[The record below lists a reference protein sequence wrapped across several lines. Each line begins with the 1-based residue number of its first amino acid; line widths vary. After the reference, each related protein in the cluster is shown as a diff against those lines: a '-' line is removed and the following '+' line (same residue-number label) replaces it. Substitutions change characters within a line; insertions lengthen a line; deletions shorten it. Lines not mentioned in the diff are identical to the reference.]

1 MKNRALCILL
11 ALPILH
17 GCGGD
22 DGSAA
27 NSPVPRLLAQT
38 TVVSGLSS
46 AFFSG
51 NRANYTVTR
60 SGTTVTVVDNVGK
73 DGTSTL
79 PNVQRLYFADS
90 ALAFDTDGT
99 AGQVYRLYKAT
110 FDRQPD
116 LVGLGFQIAAVETS
130 GLTLLQLAQNFAASA
145 EYQQKYGNTT
155 NTQFVT
161 QLYLNALHRSPDDA
175 GLAFHVSYLDQNKI
189 SRAQLLYNFSE
200 STENQAQVA
209 GDIQNG
215 ITFTAYN
222 VVAPASVP
230 GAPTITSVTAG
241 DASATVVFS
250 APSSTGGATISSY
263 TASCAG
269 STGTKTGSATASPIK
284 VSGLTNGSTYACTV
298 TATNSAGTGAASTSM
313 SVTPT
318 AALSGT
324 VTTAGVMCPFSQ
336 SVFNSTVKL
345 TNIVSI
351 TCSSTLR
358 TISGNGVP
366 DHTTGTFPNSGN
378 PNSISA
384 VTVQYSNTLT
394 PVSTGK
400 ATSVAHKIGYAN
412 NSVSFDPAT
421 AESYQNAGVWKIEA
435 LNQTYFPFGVD
446 SSNAHVQPDG
456 TYHYHGIPEGYLT
469 KLGKGTAMTLVGF
482 ALDGFP
488 IYARYGYTTATDA
501 TSAVKV
507 MTSSYRMKTTPD
519 SGRPSTSTVAMGTFT
534 QDYEYVAGLG
544 DLDECNGRF
553 GVTPEFPN
561 GIYHYYITDT
571 YPYIQRCV
579 KGTPSYNGT
588 VSN

>member
-1 MKNRALCILL
+1 MLL

-17 GCGGD
+17 GCGGNS
-22 DGSAA
+22 GSATS
-27 NSPVPRLLAQT
+27 SPAPRLLAQT

-51 NRANYTVTR
+51 NRANYTVTK

-73 DGTSTL
+73 EGTSTL

-130 GLTLLQLAQNFAASA
+130 GLTLLQLAQNFAAST

-175 GLAFHVSYLDQNKI
+175 GLTFHVSYLDQNKI

-269 STGTKTGSATASPIK
+269 SAGTKTGSATASPIK

-298 TATNSAGTGAASTSM
+298 TATNSAGTGATSTSM